1 MAKINAG
8 MVKELRE
15 KTGAGMMDCK
25 KALSEVAGD
34 IDKAIEFLRK
44 KGLAT
49 AQKRA
54 GRALNEGII
63 QSYIHMTGKL
73 GVLVEIN
80 CETDFVAKN
89 EDFQEFAKNI
99 AMHIAASNPL
109 GITPE
114 DVPED
119 ASFDIVV
126 DGVGIA
132 PTRAQASARV
142 RPGGVIVH
150 IGLGS
155 AEGGLDVRR
164 MTLQEITFVGTYTYT
179 AQDFRDTAQA
189 MFDGRLGALDWTE
202 ARPLSD
208 GAAAFEDIR
217 SGRVAAPKI
226 ILKPD
231 A

>member
-1 MAKINAG
+1 MAKISAG

-25 KALSEVAGD
+25 KALSEVNGD
-34 IDKAIEFLRK
+34 MDKAVEFLRK

-73 GVLVEIN
+73 GVLVEVN

-119 ASFDIVV
+119 LIEKEKE
-126 DGVGIA
+126 IY
-132 PTRAQASARV
+132 RAQALEMGK
-142 RPGGVIVH
+142 PENVIDKIV
-150 IGLGS
+150 
-155 AEGGLDVRR
+155 EGKLKKFYEESCLLNQPYV
-164 MTLQEITFVGTYTYT
+164 
-179 AQDFRDTAQA
+179 RDT
-189 MFDGRLGALDWTE
+189 
-202 ARPLSD
+202 
-208 GAAAFEDIR
+208 DI
-217 SGRVAAPKI
+217 SVADLLAELIAKI
-226 ILKPD
+226 GENISIKRFVRYQIGE
-231 A
+231 